1 MPCVPSGLPDLPGS
15 IGDLLPQ
22 YPVTAVCTIGL
33 PVRDKSARVGAV
45 SAPVVPAADVIVR
58 RWQDWKGNKV
68 VPVREADGIAFD
80 DLAAQRD
87 SA

>member
-22 YPVTAVCTIGL
+22 YPVTAVGTIGL

-58 RWQDWKGNKV
+58 RWQDWTGKA
-68 VPVREADGIAFD
+68 PVREADGVAFD